1 MNPFHIPSA
10 GADTDP
16 PKKRRLPAVIALLL
30 AALILSNMALIF
42 FFSAESGEDSGSRSA
57 GVTDTILKIICPDF
71 DELSQDEQQSVET
84 RVHHLV
90 RKTAHFLEYAV
101 LGFLAACLLLWLKHF
116 SVCKI
121 HPWQAWVFPAALGLL
136 YAVSDEV
143 HQIFSHR
150 GARVTDV
157 LIDFAGAVFGVCMAH
172 VAAWLIR
179 CIRAAHQ
186 RKTGKETTHA

>member
-10 GADTDP
+10 GTDTASSQ
-16 PKKRRLPAVIALLL
+16 KRRLPIVIALVL

-57 GVTDTILKIICPDF
+57 GVTDTILKITCPDF
-71 DELSQDEQQSVET
+71 DSLSQDEQQSVT
-84 RVHHLV
+84 QRVHHLV
-90 RKTAHFLEYAV
+90 RKTAHFLEYAA

-121 HPWQAWVFPAALGLL
+121 HPWQAWVFPVALGLL

-172 VAAWLIR
+172 VAAWLLRLIR
-179 CIRAAHQ
+179 TAKKPKA
-186 RKTGKETTHA
+186 GKETAHV